1 LNPTLD
7 ENKTKSD
14 RERMREVDRECNET
28 LKKVEKGKKTEPMLH
43 VQISPKHIVH
53 IPMVLF

>member
-1 LNPTLD
+1 LHPTLD

-28 LKKVEKGKKTEPMLH
+28 LIKVEKGLKKGSIYFMIKFLLN
-43 VQISPKHIVH
+43 I
-53 IPMVLF
+53 